1 MESETYTEV
10 TSDAGEMFFVKVLSD
25 AWHVFAGEAAI
36 GSDGANSCHRRGI
49 GVWRRRRRRP

>member
-25 AWHVFAGEAAI
+25 AWHGDIAQPV
-36 GSDGANSCHRRGI
+36 R
-49 GVWRRRRRRP
+49 

>member
-25 AWHVFAGEAAI
+25 AWHVFAGEVAI
-36 GSDGANSCHRRGI
+36 HVGSDGVNSCHR
-49 GVWRRRRRRP
+49 